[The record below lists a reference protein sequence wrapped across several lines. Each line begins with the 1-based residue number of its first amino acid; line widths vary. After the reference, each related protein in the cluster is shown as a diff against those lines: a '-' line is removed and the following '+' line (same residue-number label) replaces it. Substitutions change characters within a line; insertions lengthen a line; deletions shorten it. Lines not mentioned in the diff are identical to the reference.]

1 MERNPAKDIVLKLFC
16 AKDLTLTFNIDA
28 DILTPCGEDEGAG
41 APSKSS
47 HLQAGTQLTL
57 EQPVTALSFLQNV
70 PIFAELEEPEL
81 KKIEKLGLRKKY
93 KKGNIVVLEKEMG
106 AALFVIIS
114 GKVKIVRT
122 DEDGREVILSIF
134 GPGEFFGEMSLLDG
148 LARSASVVALAKA
161 ELFMIHRRDF
171 LKLLNEHP
179 QVAISLLG
187 ELTTRLRKA
196 DTQIKSL
203 SLKDASGRVANVILM
218 LADDIGVFRKGK
230 VEIDELPLQQDM
242 ANMAGTSRETVS
254 RMLHQFIR
262 EGHLQLEGNKL
273 TINDYEEF
281 RKQYL

>member
-1 MERNPAKDIVLKLFC
+1 LNPALKRTTDS
-16 AKDLTLTFNIDA
+16 AT
-28 DILTPCGEDEGAG
+28 
-41 APSKSS
+41 
-47 HLQAGTQLTL
+47 GTM
-57 EQPVTALSFLQNV
+57 SFLENV
-70 PIFAELEEPEL
+70 PIFADLEEPEL

-93 KKGNIVVLEKEMG
+93 KKGNIVVLEKETG
-106 AALFVIIS
+106 AALFVIIT

-171 LKLLNEHP
+171 LKLVHEHP
-179 QVAISLLG
+179 QVAISLLA

-254 RMLHQFIR
+254 RMLHQFVR
-262 EGHLQLEGNKL
+262 EGHLLLEGNKL
-273 TINDYEEF
+273 TINDYDEF